1 MGSRGMKK
9 DITAMSVGQEVNTR
23 VETSMEETRATE
35 KREATKT
42 DAGTEDS
49 NTIILG
55 KMQKVVTSHIIGV
68 GMIGVITR
76 NESLK
81 ENGSTRVKSILIPT
95 IVCTT

>member
-35 KREATKT
+35 KRAATKT
-42 DAGTEDS
+42 DGGTEDS

-55 KMQKVVTSHIIGV
+55 KMQKVVTSHIIGE

-81 ENGSTRVKSILIPT
+81 ENGSTRVKSTLIPT